1 MPSAADLE
9 AYMDERQ
16 DLYFAVHSD
25 EKCGARRQWSYQ
37 RSYIAQ
43 VRSGLVRATTMET
56 ETPNASEYL
65 TGLRR
70 TLGDELH
77 PRTSIRKRQ
86 LMELARAGF
95 DCTHLRRRHEEMEA
109 EKAAIRAEKEA
120 AAGASEEQSES
131 V

>member
-9 AYMDERQ
+9 AYMDEHQ
-16 DLYFAVHSD
+16 DLYFAMHPD

-43 VRSGLVRATTMET
+43 VRDGLVRATTIET
-56 ETPNASEYL
+56 KTPTASEYL

-95 DCTHLRRRHEEMEA
+95 DCTHLWRQHEEMEA
-109 EKAAIRAEKEA
+109 EKATIRAEKEA
-120 AAGASEEQSES
+120 TSEAPEEQCQSA
-131 V
+131 